1 MRKNLLATAAATAV
15 IASTSFAMAQ
25 TPPGPEGQPNKGAIH
40 SQGAQPKGASGGA
53 NGPAHQNANPAPTG
67 SAQMQQQPGTPEQQ
81 KSAQAPMDREHIGQG
96 QERKDQR
103 RVGQEPPAA
112 QGNEQGAVDQHGAQQ
127 GANAKS
133 NGSNT
138 EHAAQGGGSAG
149 ASVKLSEEQ
158 RTRIQRIIVHNKNVA
173 RVDKPDF
180 SVTLGARIPK
190 DVHITVLPEEIVSIV
205 PEYRSFDYILVGDE
219 ILIIDPVSLEIVDI
233 IPA

>member
-1 MRKNLLATAAATAV
+1 VRSIRKARSRRALPAEQTGLHIKTPTQPQPGALRCSNSPALRNSKNQRKRRWT
-15 IASTSFAMAQ
+15 ASTS
-25 TPPGPEGQPNKGAIH
+25 GRVK
-40 SQGAQPKGASGGA
+40 K
-53 NGPAHQNANPAPTG
+53 
-67 SAQMQQQPGTPEQQ
+67 
-81 KSAQAPMDREHIGQG
+81 
-96 QERKDQR
+96 RKDQR

-127 GANAKS
+127 GANAKP

-138 EHAAQGGGSAG
+138 EHAAQGGGSYG